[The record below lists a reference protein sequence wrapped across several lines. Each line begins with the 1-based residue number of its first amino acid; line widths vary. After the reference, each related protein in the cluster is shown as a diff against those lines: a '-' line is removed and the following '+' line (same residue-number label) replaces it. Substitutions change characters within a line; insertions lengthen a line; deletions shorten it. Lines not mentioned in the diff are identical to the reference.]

1 MTNKSPHSLLPA
13 GMVDLLPPDAE
24 LESSAIESL
33 MTSFKRNGYDQV
45 NPPLAEFEENLM
57 HGSGAAT
64 ATQSFRLM
72 DPISQEMMAL
82 RADMT
87 IQIERIA
94 SSRLLDLPRPLR
106 LSYTGQVL
114 RVTGSDLRPQRQFS
128 QVGAELIGSEAPSA
142 DVEIILMAAKGL
154 LDLGIVDLSVDLGMP
169 TLVEEIC
176 DDIGIVDEDERRFL
190 RTALNQKDAAAISE
204 IGGKSSKVFNALLS
218 AVGPVA
224 TSLDVIKKIQLSA
237 QAELELNHLESVV
250 VSLKDRAPW
259 LTITMDP
266 VEIRGYEYHK
276 WLTFTIFARG
286 IRGELGRGGRYVIVG
301 NSGSSEREFGTGV
314 TLFID
319 TVVDSLPKPD
329 PPKRVFIPLDSN
341 EELANNCSREGWIT
355 IAELIP
361 STNQSVE
368 AIRLGCTHILHNDKI
383 EKL

>member
-237 QAELELNHLESVV
+237 QAELELNLLESVV
-250 VSLKDRAPW
+250 VSLKDRAP
-259 LTITMDP
+259 
-266 VEIRGYEYHK
+266 
-276 WLTFTIFARG
+276 
-286 IRGELGRGGRYVIVG
+286 
-301 NSGSSEREFGTGV
+301 
-314 TLFID
+314 
-319 TVVDSLPKPD
+319 
-329 PPKRVFIPLDSN
+329 
-341 EELANNCSREGWIT
+341 
-355 IAELIP
+355 
-361 STNQSVE
+361 
-368 AIRLGCTHILHNDKI
+368 
-383 EKL
+383 